1 MIIRRPKSGREVIE
15 RTAVPVTDVIDS
27 LIRKRNINTTQQQFP
42 ITEDEIWGC
51 VDYVLDAKNP
61 GKNEKIDFT
70 ISYDED
76 GELCVNTESM
86 TDWIYLTSLTYGRM
100 FKPNLKDLNFLY
112 SVGLENV
119 MREILEDLQAGNTD
133 FSSSALHDIVHR
145 SFIQSYGEL
154 TPQDVRLLLSSLK
167 GEESDYT

>member
-76 GELCVNTESM
+76 GELCVSTESM
-86 TDWIYLTSLTYGRM
+86 TDWVYLTSLTYGRM
-100 FKPNLKDLNFLY
+100 FSPNTTDLNFLY
-112 SVGLENV
+112 CVGLENV
-119 MREILEDLQAGNTD
+119 MREILEDLKTGNTD
-133 FSSSALHDIVHR
+133 FSSSALHNIVHK
-145 SFIQSYGEL
+145 SFVKSYGEL
-154 TPQDVRLLLSSLK
+154 SGQDVILLLDSLTN
-167 GEESDYT
+167 GDNDET